1 MRKLPSLIGAAM
13 ILLLTTFRKA
23 SIPPTDIRTK
33 ITANS
38 TSATSA
44 HSSASSLR
52 VMSWNL
58 RVPFPIDAAV
68 NRSWAERRDSI
79 SLAIATLLPDVLL
92 LQEDCYFMNNDL
104 LHAPVPGPLSD
115 TLRIPYLSEHYKRYG
130 RYNRNGESKPS
141 PTWPENPFTRDGM
154 RDGEHN
160 SIWWNAH
167 RLVSVGTSSFWLSD
181 TPDVAGTSF
190 DEVTGR
196 IVNCVTLRGKEQVSM
211 SPTRICSTHFPADN
225 VTRQL
230 LSTAVIEEDFSK
242 YTKTHPDVQYS
253 FIGGDFNSIP
263 GSETYN
269 DMLVRGFVSLH
280 GASGHIDVV
289 TTCDWFN
296 SSNNAFIDYV
306 WVYAGD
312 ASRQQQQA
320 TRLRVKRSSLVN
332 VPCCGSD
339 PSTSYS
345 DLITQID
352 PGTTSR
358 RIAGNRAASDHLAV
372 LIDLDLPVC
381 RISES

>member
-1 MRKLPSLIGAAM
+1 MS
-13 ILLLTTFRKA
+13 
-23 SIPPTDIRTK
+23 PTDIRTK
-33 ITANS
+33 NTANS
-38 TSATSA
+38 TFASST

-52 VMSWNL
+52 VVSWNL
-58 RVPFPIDAAV
+58 RVPLPIDAAI

-92 LQEDCYFMNNDL
+92 FQEDCYFMNDNL
-104 LHAPVPGPLSD
+104 LHAPVPGALAG
-115 TLRIPYLSEHYKRYG
+115 TLNIPYLSKHYKRYG

-160 SIWWNAH
+160 SIWWNVH
-167 RLVSVGTSSFWLSD
+167 RLVSVGTSSFWLSG

-196 IVNCVTLRGKEQVSM
+196 IVNCVTLRDNEQVSL
-211 SPTRICSTHFPADN
+211 SPIRICSTHLPADN

-230 LSTAVIEEDFSK
+230 LSTAVIDEDFSK
-242 YTKTHPDVQYS
+242 YTETHPDVQYS

-269 DMLVRGFVSLH
+269 DMSMRGFVSLH
-280 GASGHIDVV
+280 GASGHIDDVV

-296 SSNNAFIDYV
+296 SSNNAFIDYI
-306 WVYAGD
+306 WVYTGD
-312 ASRQQQQA
+312 VSRQQQQ
-320 TRLRVKRSSLVN
+320 TRFRVKRSSLVN
-332 VPCCGSD
+332 VPCCGSH
-339 PSTSYS
+339 PATSYS
-345 DLITQID
+345 DLLTQID

-358 RIAGNRAASDHLAV
+358 RIAGKRAASDHLAV
-372 LIDLDLPVC
+372 LMDLDFFDPTGMSHL
-381 RISES
+381 